1 MNIGKISL
9 AIVKY
14 IFLSIFLVISIVPL
28 IWVFLSS
35 FKTNPEILAA
45 PLSIPEQFKLT
56 NYKDAFEIAPMAT
69 FYVNS
74 IFVSIIGT
82 FSNLVIIG
90 MASYAISRF
99 DFKGKRALIALLSV
113 SLLLPVTALL
123 QPLFMTINKI
133 GLYDSLWGLI
143 LVYAGFG
150 IPVSLYILRSY
161 FLTIPEELE
170 EAAYLDGAGI
180 IRTFVRIIIPI
191 SKPAFATAGV
201 LQFLLCWN
209 EFQFALVLTTG
220 NDSRTLPLALSY
232 FTSLFSAN
240 YGAMFAAT
248 MLIIIPTII
257 VYIFTQEQ
265 VISGLV
271 AGSVKG

>member
-1 MNIGKISL
+1 MNISKISL

-14 IFLSIFLVISIVPL
+14 VFLSIFLVISIVPL

-82 FSNLVIIG
+82 FSNLIIIG

-99 DFKGKRALIALLSV
+99 DFKGKSALIAILSI

-123 QPLFMTINKI
+123 LPLFLTINKI

-161 FLTIPEELE
+161 FLTIPKELE

-265 VISGLV
+265 VVAGLA